1 MSAKK
6 YPWSYV
12 VFWLEGTLG
21 HPGVVVLS
29 HLTGG
34 CARGAPGR
42 GKLGYG
48 APVMTRVTK
57 NDMWTLKTNPETS
70 NSMDNMA
77 RD

>member
-34 CARGAPGR
+34 CARGEPGR
-42 GKLGYG
+42 GKLVYG
-48 APVMTRVTK
+48 ASVKVTISYLHQPSNFK
-57 NDMWTLKTNPETS
+57 LKG
-70 NSMDNMA
+70 
-77 RD
+77 

>member
-34 CARGAPGR
+34 CARGAPGW
-42 GKLGYG
+42 GKPGLRSSRDDPGYQ
-48 APVMTRVTK
+48 K
-57 NDMWTLKTNPETS
+57 
-70 NSMDNMA
+70 
-77 RD
+77 